1 MMSRVEDF
9 RINKSERDVLHRH
22 CYLRRGGAAAVG
34 ERKSTTDFLVQLGRR
49 RFVEITGL
57 GQGIVKEQLQQT
69 DLRRPHYVNHF
80 RRQVI
85 AILLQKPMNII
96 FDLERGH

>member
-34 ERKSTTDFLVQLGRR
+34 EGKSTADFLVQLGR

-69 DLRRPHYVNHF
+69 DLRRPH
-80 RRQVI
+80 
-85 AILLQKPMNII
+85 
-96 FDLERGH
+96 